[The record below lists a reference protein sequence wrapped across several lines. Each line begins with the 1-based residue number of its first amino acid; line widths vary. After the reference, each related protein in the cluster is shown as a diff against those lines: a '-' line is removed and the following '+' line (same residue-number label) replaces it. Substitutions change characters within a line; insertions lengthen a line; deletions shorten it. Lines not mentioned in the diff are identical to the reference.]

1 MVAASGPPE
10 RGHTMEYMGIEITE
24 HRIIIRR
31 DGKEQTMTFPPTNF
45 GKVAYEAAAYA
56 LSHETSAY
64 HYTEGINVGTG
75 VMEYVFI

>member
-1 MVAASGPPE
+1 
-10 RGHTMEYMGIEITE
+10 
-24 HRIIIRR
+24 
-31 DGKEQTMTFPPTNF
+31 MTFPPTNF

-64 HYTEGINVGTG
+64 PYTEGINVGTG